1 MLFSGAQLVE
11 LAAKQYHAEEDGLKV
26 VSEQKSAGVLGGHQ
40 KPGFVAA
47 KMQKV
52 VAGEK
57 NHEKGVAASQ
67 QVDEEL
73 DHAI

>member
-1 MLFSGAQLVE
+1 MRFAGAQLVV
-11 LAAKQYHAEEDGLKV
+11 LTAKQYHAEEDDLKV
-26 VSEQKSAGVLGGHQ
+26 VSEQKFAGVLGGHQ
-40 KPGFVAA
+40 KPGLAEA

-52 VAGEK
+52 VAAEK

-73 DHAI
+73 DRAI